1 MKKTYLGKGSFVRDT
16 DIIGIFDMDSITISK
31 SSREFL
37 EIAEETDKVV
47 YSNLYEFPRSVVLTD
62 DKIFITTFSALTVSR
77 RIEKNLF

>member
-31 SSREFL
+31 NSREFL
-37 EIAEETDKVV
+37 ENAEETDKVV

>member
-37 EIAEETDKVV
+37 ENAEETDKVV